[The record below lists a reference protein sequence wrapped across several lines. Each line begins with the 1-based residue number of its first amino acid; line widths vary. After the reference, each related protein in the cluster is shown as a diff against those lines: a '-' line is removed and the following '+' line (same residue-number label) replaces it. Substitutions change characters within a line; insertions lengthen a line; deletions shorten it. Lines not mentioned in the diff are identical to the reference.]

1 MCPRCMYIY
10 RYIYIYITI
19 NFAVLMPLYQK
30 HQMKERKENVNKIY
44 RLYTNLII

>member
-10 RYIYIYITI
+10 IDIYITI